1 LLQEA
6 RPCRQPELQ
15 RNPSEV
21 NVMTLEGRVLNG
33 KIVLQPPASL
43 PEGASVRIE
52 VLTTEAPAPTLA
64 ERLSNVIGKAKG
76 LPSDASINMDH
87 YLYGTPKRQ

>member
-1 LLQEA
+1 
-6 RPCRQPELQ
+6 
-15 RNPSEV
+15 
-21 NVMTLEGRVLNG
+21 
-33 KIVLQPPASL
+33 VLQPPASL

-76 LPSDASINMDH
+76 LPPDASVNMDH
-87 YLYGTPKRQ
+87 YLYGMPKRK